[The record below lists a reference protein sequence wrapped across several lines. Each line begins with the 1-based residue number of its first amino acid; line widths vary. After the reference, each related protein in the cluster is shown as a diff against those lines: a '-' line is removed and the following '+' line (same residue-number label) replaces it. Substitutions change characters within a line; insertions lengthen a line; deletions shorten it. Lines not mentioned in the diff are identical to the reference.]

1 LKEDSMIHR
10 RPLVALAFMAPALA
24 MYLAIIVYPLVQGL
38 VLSVTNS
45 KIGNAGDF
53 VGAANYLAM
62 AKDGNVMRALG
73 VTVAYAVVVVIAQN
87 AIGLGLARALFM
99 RPRVRQLGST
109 LILVPTLMS
118 AVMAAFVWNSLLAPD
133 GAVNSLLKSFGLNT
147 LTHVW
152 LGDPST
158 ALWAIALV
166 NIWMFSGYSAAIFL
180 AGYMNLPTELLDASS
195 VDGAAGWRKFVSI
208 EWPLLAPATTVTVT
222 LSLLGSLKVFELP
235 FVMTNG
241 GPAGSTTTLT
251 MLIFQKIFGG
261 QGSFAYGTTIAVL
274 LLVVVVLFAGA
285 TQSLLR
291 RREER
296 I

>member
-1 LKEDSMIHR
+1 MIHR
-10 RPLVALAFMAPALA
+10 RPLAALAFMAPALA

-133 GAVNSLLKSFGLNT
+133 GAVNSLLKSLGLNT

-208 EWPLLAPATTVTVT
+208 EWPLLAPATTVNVT

-274 LLVVVVLFAGA
+274 LLVIVVLVAGV

>member
-1 LKEDSMIHR
+1 MIHR

-133 GAVNSLLKSFGLNT
+133 GAVNSLLKSLGLST

-261 QGSFAYGTTIAVL
+261 QGSFAYGATIAVL

>member
-1 LKEDSMIHR
+1 MIHR
-10 RPLVALAFMAPALA
+10 RPLVAFAFMAPALA
-24 MYLAIIVYPLVQGL
+24 MYLAIILYPLVQGL

-53 VGAANYLAM
+53 VGAANLVAM
-62 AKDGNVMRALG
+62 SKDGEVMRALG

-87 AIGLGLARALFM
+87 AIGLGLAKALFM

-133 GAVNSLLKSFGLNT
+133 GAVNSLLRSLGLNT

-180 AGYMNLPTELLDASS
+180 AGYMNLSTELLDASS
-195 VDGAAGWRKFVSI
+195 VDGAAGWRKFVSV
-208 EWPLLAPATTVTVT
+208 EWPLLAPATTVSVT

-235 FVMTNG
+235 LVMTNG

-285 TQSLLR
+285 TQALLR

>member
-1 LKEDSMIHR
+1 MIHR

-87 AIGLGLARALFM
+87 AIGLGLAKALFM

-118 AVMAAFVWNSLLAPD
+118 AVMAAFVWNSLLAPE
-133 GAVNSLLKSFGLNT
+133 GAINSLLRSLGLNT

-180 AGYMNLPTELLDASS
+180 AGYMNLPSELLDASS
-195 VDGAAGWRKFVSI
+195 VDGAAGWRKFVSV
-208 EWPLLAPATTVTVT
+208 EWPLLAPATTVSVT

-261 QGSFAYGTTIAVL
+261 QGSFAYGATIAVL

>member
-1 LKEDSMIHR
+1 MIHR
-10 RPLVALAFMAPALA
+10 RPLVAVAFLAPALTLYA
-24 MYLAIIVYPLVQGL
+24 AIIMYPLVQGL
-38 VLSVTNS
+38 ALSTTDS
-45 KIGNAGDF
+45 KIGNAGNF
-53 VGAANYLAM
+53 VGAANYLALGT
-62 AKDGNVMRALG
+62 DGDVIRALG
-73 VTVAYAVVVVIAQN
+73 VTVAYAAVVVIAQN
-87 AIGLGLARALFM
+87 AIGLALARALYM

-109 LILVPTLMS
+109 LILLPTLMS

-133 GAVNSLLKSFGLNT
+133 GAINALLKSVGLNG
-147 LTHVW
+147 LARVW

-166 NIWMFSGYSAAIFL
+166 NVWMFSGYSAAIFL
-180 AGYMNLPTELLDASS
+180 AGYMNLPSELLDASN
-195 VDGAAGWRKFVSI
+195 VDGATGWRRFASI
-208 EWPLLAPATTVTVT
+208 EWPLLAPAATVAVT
-222 LSLLGSLKVFELP
+222 LSLIGSLKVFELP
-235 FVMTNG
+235 LVMTNG

-251 MLIFQKIFGG
+251 MLIFAKIFGG

-274 LLVVVVLFAGA
+274 LLVVVVLFAGI

>member
-1 LKEDSMIHR
+1 MIHR
-10 RPLVALAFMAPALA
+10 RPLVALAFLAPALA

-38 VLSVTNS
+38 VLSVTDS
-45 KIGNAGDF
+45 KIGNAGHF
-53 VGAANYLAM
+53 VGAANYAAM

-87 AIGLGLARALFM
+87 AIGLGLAKALFM

-118 AVMAAFVWNSLLAPD
+118 AVMAAFVWNSLLAPE
-133 GAVNSLLKSFGLNT
+133 GAINSLLRSLGLNT

-180 AGYMNLPTELLDASS
+180 AGYMNLPSELLDASS
-195 VDGAAGWRKFVSI
+195 VDGAAGWRKFVSV
-208 EWPLLAPATTVTVT
+208 EWPLLAPATTVSVT

-285 TQSLLR
+285 TQSILR

>member
-1 LKEDSMIHR
+1 MIHR

-87 AIGLGLARALFM
+87 AIGLGLASALFM

-109 LILVPTLMS
+109 IILVPTLMS

-133 GAVNSLLKSFGLNT
+133 GAVNSLLKSLGLNT

-261 QGSFAYGTTIAVL
+261 QGSFAYGATIAVL

>member
-1 LKEDSMIHR
+1 MIHR
-10 RPLVALAFMAPALA
+10 RPLVALAFIAPALA

-38 VLSVTNS
+38 VLSVTDS
-45 KIGNAGDF
+45 KIGNAGHF
-53 VGAANYLAM
+53 VGAANYAAM

-87 AIGLGLARALFM
+87 AIGLGLAKALFM

-133 GAVNSLLKSFGLNT
+133 GAVNSLLKSLGLNT

-208 EWPLLAPATTVTVT
+208 EWPLLAPATTVSVT

-261 QGSFAYGTTIAVL
+261 QGSFAYGATIAVL

-285 TQSLLR
+285 TQSILR

>member
-1 LKEDSMIHR
+1 MIHR
-10 RPLVALAFMAPALA
+10 RPLTAVAFMAPALA
-24 MYLAIIVYPLVQGL
+24 LYLALILYPLVQGL
-38 VLSVTNS
+38 VLSTTDS
-45 KIGNAGDF
+45 KIGNAGNF
-53 VGAANYLAM
+53 VGAANYVALGS
-62 AKDGNVMRALG
+62 DGDVIRALG
-73 VTVAYAVVVVIAQN
+73 ITLAYAVVVVVVQN
-87 AIGLGLARALFM
+87 AVGLVLARALYM

-133 GAVNSLLKSFGLNT
+133 GAVNAFLKSVGLNG
-147 LTHVW
+147 LAHVW

-180 AGYMNLPTELLDASS
+180 AGYMNLPAELLDASS
-195 VDGAAGWRKFVSI
+195 VDGAAGWRRFVSI
-208 EWPLLAPATTVTVT
+208 EWPLLAPATTVAVT
-222 LSLLGSLKVFELP
+222 LSLIGSLKVFELP
-235 FVMTNG
+235 LVMTNG

-251 MLIFQKIFGG
+251 MLIFAKIFGG
-261 QGSFAYGTTIAVL
+261 QGSFAYGATIAVL
-274 LLVVVVLFAGA
+274 LLVVVLLFAGVS
-285 TQSLLR
+285 QSLLR

>member
-1 LKEDSMIHR
+1 MIHR
-10 RPLVALAFMAPALA
+10 RPLVALAFLAPALA

-38 VLSVTNS
+38 VLSVTDS
-45 KIGNAGDF
+45 KIGNAGHF
-53 VGAANYLAM
+53 VGAANYAAM

-87 AIGLGLARALFM
+87 AIGLGLAKALFM

-118 AVMAAFVWNSLLAPD
+118 AVMAAFVWNSLLAPE
-133 GAVNSLLKSFGLNT
+133 GAINSLLRSLGLNT

-180 AGYMNLPTELLDASS
+180 AGYMNLPSELLDASS
-195 VDGAAGWRKFVSI
+195 VDGAAGWRKFVSV
-208 EWPLLAPATTVTVT
+208 EWPLLAPATTVSVT

>member
-1 LKEDSMIHR
+1 MIHR
-10 RPLVALAFMAPALA
+10 RPLVALAFIAPALA

-133 GAVNSLLKSFGLNT
+133 GAVNSLLKSLGLST

-208 EWPLLAPATTVTVT
+208 EWPLLAPATTVNVT

-261 QGSFAYGTTIAVL
+261 QGSFAYGATIAVL

>member
-1 LKEDSMIHR
+1 MIHR
-10 RPLVALAFMAPALA
+10 RPLVAVAFMAPALA
-24 MYLAIIVYPLVQGL
+24 MYLAIILYPLVQGL
-38 VLSVTNS
+38 VLSVTDS
-45 KIGNAGDF
+45 KIGNAGNF
-53 VGAANYLAM
+53 VGAANYIAM
-62 AKDGNVMRALG
+62 AKDGDVMRALG

-87 AIGLGLARALFM
+87 AIGLGLAKALFM

-133 GAVNSLLKSFGLNT
+133 GAVNSLLRSLGLNT

-180 AGYMNLPTELLDASS
+180 AGYMNLSTELLDASS
-195 VDGAAGWRKFVSI
+195 VDGAAGWRKFVSV
-208 EWPLLAPATTVTVT
+208 EWPLLAPATTVSVT

-235 FVMTNG
+235 LVMTNG

-285 TQSLLR
+285 TQALLR

>member
-1 LKEDSMIHR
+1 MIHR
-10 RPLVALAFMAPALA
+10 RPLVAIAFMAPALA
-24 MYLAIIVYPLVQGL
+24 LYFAIIVYPLVQGL

-53 VGAANYLAM
+53 VGAANYAAM
-62 AKDGNVMRALG
+62 AKDGDVIRALG

-87 AIGLGLARALFM
+87 AIGLVLARALFM

-109 LILVPTLMS
+109 IILVPTLMS

-133 GAVNSLLKSFGLNT
+133 GAVNSLLKSLGLNT

-180 AGYMNLPTELLDASS
+180 AGYMNLPAELLDASS
-195 VDGAAGWRKFVSI
+195 VDGATGWRRFVSV
-208 EWPLLAPATTVTVT
+208 EWPLLAPATTVSVT

>member
-1 LKEDSMIHR
+1 
-10 RPLVALAFMAPALA
+10 MAPALA
-24 MYLAIIVYPLVQGL
+24 LYFAIIVYPLVQGL
-38 VLSVTNS
+38 VLSVTDS

-53 VGAANYLAM
+53 VGAANYAAM
-62 AKDGNVMRALG
+62 AKDGDVIRALG

-87 AIGLGLARALFM
+87 AIGLVLARALFI

-109 LILVPTLMS
+109 IILVPTLMS

-133 GAVNSLLKSFGLNT
+133 GAVNSLLKSLGLNT

-180 AGYMNLPTELLDASS
+180 AGYMNLPAELLDASS
-195 VDGAAGWRKFVSI
+195 VDGATGWRRFVSV
-208 EWPLLAPATTVTVT
+208 EWPLLAPATTVSVT

>member
-1 LKEDSMIHR
+1 MIHR
-10 RPLVALAFMAPALA
+10 RPLVAVAFMAPALA
-24 MYLAIIVYPLVQGL
+24 LYLAIIVYPLVQGL
-38 VLSVTNS
+38 ILSVTDS
-45 KIGNAGDF
+45 KIGNPGDF
-53 VGAANYLAM
+53 VGATNYVALAS
-62 AKDGNVMRALG
+62 DSDVIRALG
-73 VTVAYAVVVVIAQN
+73 VTIAYAAVVVVAQN
-87 AIGLGLARALFM
+87 VIGLALARALYM
-99 RPRVRQLGST
+99 RPRIRQLGST

-133 GAVNSLLKSFGLNT
+133 GAINSLLRSLGLST

-166 NIWMFSGYSAAIFL
+166 NVWMFSGYSAAIFL
-180 AGYMNLPTELLDASS
+180 AGYMNLPAELIDASS
-195 VDGAAGWRKFVSI
+195 MDGAAGWRRFVSV
-208 EWPLLAPATTVTVT
+208 EWPLLAPATTVAVT
-222 LSLLGSLKVFELP
+222 LSLIGSLKVFELP

-251 MLIFQKIFGG
+251 MLIFAKIFGG
-261 QGSFAYGTTIAVL
+261 QGSFAYGATIAVL
-274 LLVVVVLFAGA
+274 LLVVVVLFAGV
-285 TQSLLR
+285 TQTLLR